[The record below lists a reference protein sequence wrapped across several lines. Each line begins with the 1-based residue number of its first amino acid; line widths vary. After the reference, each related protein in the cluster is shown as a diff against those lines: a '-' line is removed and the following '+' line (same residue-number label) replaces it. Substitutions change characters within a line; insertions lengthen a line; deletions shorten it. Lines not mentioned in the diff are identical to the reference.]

1 MTRRSLTAVIGGTLV
16 AAVVITALVAL
27 FWTPYDPLKLDFKSR
42 LAAPSLT
49 HLMGTDELGRDVF
62 SRLMRGTTASLRVSL
77 MTVLLATGAGVLIG
91 AVSGY
96 LRGWPDR
103 VLMAL
108 NDALLAFPGLLLAL
122 GLLAVFGASETGI
135 ILALALAY
143 MSSVVRVVR
152 GTVMSLREREFVRA
166 SRVMG
171 NSEFYTL
178 MRHLLP
184 NCLAPVIVMATSM
197 CGWIILAESS
207 LSFLGLG
214 VAPPAPTWG
223 NMLASSRTYIG
234 QAAWLAIFPGLA
246 ISLSLLGINLLG
258 DALRDRL
265 DPRMRRRV

>member
-1 MTRRSLTAVIGGTLV
+1 MWRHAFKNSFGPTWTLLGLILGNLLAGIAVIETVFTIPGLGRLLVDAIFARDYPVIQGCLLFIATVYVLGGREMNRRSLTAVVGGTLV

-27 FWTPYDPLKLDFKSR
+27 CWTPYDPLKLNFKAR

-143 MSSVVRVVR
+143 MSSIR
-152 GTVMSLREREFVRA
+152 
-166 SRVMG
+166 
-171 NSEFYTL
+171 
-178 MRHLLP
+178 
-184 NCLAPVIVMATSM
+184 
-197 CGWIILAESS
+197 
-207 LSFLGLG
+207 
-214 VAPPAPTWG
+214 
-223 NMLASSRTYIG
+223 
-234 QAAWLAIFPGLA
+234 
-246 ISLSLLGINLLG
+246 
-258 DALRDRL
+258 
-265 DPRMRRRV
+265 

>member
-1 MTRRSLTAVIGGTLV
+1 MPV
-16 AAVVITALVAL
+16 
-27 FWTPYDPLKLDFKSR
+27 
-42 LAAPSLT
+42 
-49 HLMGTDELGRDVF
+49 
-62 SRLMRGTTASLRVSL
+62 LR
-77 MTVLLATGAGVLIG
+77 ATGAGMLIG

-96 LRGWPDR
+96 LRGRPDR

-135 ILALALAY
+135 ILALARAY
-143 MSSVVRVVR
+143 LSSGVRGVR
-152 GTVMSLREREFVRA
+152 GTVLSLREREFVRA

-171 NSEFYTL
+171 NSELYTL

-223 NMLASSRTYIG
+223 NMLAGSRTYIG